1 MEGFRL
7 ELTKRLTEAG
17 RAARPPRPETSTNAF
32 ESKEIIMNTKSLIAA
47 AALALVGSAAFAQTN
62 YTEDAMFRANPASTL
77 TRAEVRAE
85 FLRARAADELPV
97 SSDVAPVVVAKAPQK
112 GGLTREQVIAQLK
125 KARADGTDV
134 QPLDFTLAIKGDAAT
149 GRSRAD
155 VHAEAVA
162 FTQSGRAARVQ
173 AGY

>member
-1 MEGFRL
+1 
-7 ELTKRLTEAG
+7 
-17 RAARPPRPETSTNAF
+17 
-32 ESKEIIMNTKSLIAA
+32 MNTKSLIAA

-62 YTEDAMFRANPASTL
+62 YTEEAMFRAAPNSTL

-97 SSDVAPVVVAKAPQK
+97 SSDVAPVVVAKASQPS
-112 GGLTREQVIAQLK
+112 GLTRAQVIAELK
-125 KARADGTDV
+125 KAQADGTDLH
-134 QPLDFTLAIKGDAAT
+134 PTDYMLAVKADPAN
-149 GRSRAD
+149 GRTREA
-155 VHAEAVA
+155 VRAEALA